1 MMSTFNTVCLIAT
14 VVGAL
19 LYIIFYFLEKKFSRN
34 KSGSKSDYF
43 DELHDSVD
51 SQGNFQL

>member
-14 VVGAL
+14 VIGAL
-19 LYIIFYFLEKKFSRN
+19 LYIIFYFLEKKFSR
-34 KSGSKSDYF
+34 SKSDYF

-51 SQGNFQL
+51 S